1 MDNKAFARHF
11 WYVMASSGQRGM
23 RNPVIRRIDVELIR
37 LAARY
42 KQNSHDIAEPSFFR

>member
-11 WYVMASSGQRGM
+11 WYAMASSGQRGM
-23 RNPVIRRIDVELIR
+23 RNPVIRRINVELIR

-42 KQNSHDIAEPSFFR
+42 KRDSHDIAEPSSLR